1 MAIEHVIDNT
11 ISSVINDT
19 TEPKPYFSVTRIG
32 WLLLEILRQE
42 ESKVMVNDLR
52 LFSRLNLQS
61 LSQKR
66 LIT

>member
-42 ESKVMVNDLR
+42 SKVMVNDLR
-52 LFSRLNLQS
+52 LFFRLNLQN

>member
-42 ESKVMVNDLR
+42 SKVMVNDLR
-52 LFSRLNLQS
+52 LFFRLNLQN
-61 LSQKR
+61 LYQKR

>member
-32 WLLLEILRQE
+32 WLLLETLRQ

-52 LFSRLNLQS
+52 LFFRLNLQN

>member
-42 ESKVMVNDLR
+42 SKVMVNDLR
-52 LFSRLNLQS
+52 FFSRLNLQN

>member
-11 ISSVINDT
+11 ISSVINNT

-42 ESKVMVNDLR
+42 SKVMVNDLR
-52 LFSRLNLQS
+52 LFFRLNLQN

>member
-1 MAIEHVIDNT
+1 MAIEHVIDNK

-42 ESKVMVNDLR
+42 SKVMVNDLR
-52 LFSRLNLQS
+52 LFFRLNLQN

>member
-1 MAIEHVIDNT
+1 MAIEHVIANT

-42 ESKVMVNDLR
+42 SKVMVNDLR
-52 LFSRLNLQS
+52 LFFRLNLQN

>member
-11 ISSVINDT
+11 ISSVTNDT

-42 ESKVMVNDLR
+42 SKVMVNDLR
-52 LFSRLNLQS
+52 LFFRLNLQN